1 MQIDGRGGAPKLFTH
16 PLNCGRTI
24 VQSEGAAALYRGLL
38 ASLVR
43 EGSYSG
49 IRMGMYEPVKHA
61 LGATDPEHTP
71 FYLKVAAGAITGSV
85 GSAIANPL
93 DLLKVQMQS
102 VEGRHPPSA
111 SSPASPATSSS
122 TTSSSSSPSSS
133 PSSSSSAAARQH
145 PTTSARLRAAV
156 GEYGVV
162 GLWRGSVPTIARAGL
177 LTASQIPS
185 YDHAKHTLMNLGCVG
200 REERKVDPPTHT
212 HTHMRARTPHTH
224 RTTRAV
230 GVARSGGW

>member
-24 VQSEGAAALYRGLL
+24 VRSEGAAALYRGLL

-122 TTSSSSSPSSS
+122 TTSSSSSPASSS
-133 PSSSSSAAARQH
+133 SSSSSSSAAARQH

-185 YDHAKHTLMNLGCVG
+185 YDHAKHTLMNLGYVG

-212 HTHMRARTPHTH
+212 PHTAH
-224 RTTRAV
+224 HTIWAV